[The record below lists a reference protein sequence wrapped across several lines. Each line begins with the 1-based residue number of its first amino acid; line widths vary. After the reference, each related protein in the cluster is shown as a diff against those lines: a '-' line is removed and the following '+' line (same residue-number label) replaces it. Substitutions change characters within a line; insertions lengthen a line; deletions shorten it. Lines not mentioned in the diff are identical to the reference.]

1 MSAKYSKIHVQ
12 TDSSECKYRANNPT
26 SPEGEGWP
34 VANPG
39 LDQVHP
45 ILFTKTSSS
54 RVSFLV
60 HPSFSITPPHL
71 YYPEDLSLKV
81 SLGVVGRACTKES
94 EPSRAESDRVEPS
107 GGSWHVG
114 GRREGR
120 GLLGTDAPR
129 GEGGERDRVD
139 AGSEWI
145 GGECRAGG

>member
-1 MSAKYSKIHVQ
+1 MSAKHSKIHVQ

-94 EPSRAESDRVEPS
+94 EPSRAEPS
-107 GGSWHVG
+107 RTESSRAEARGTWEDG
-114 GRREGR
+114 GRGGGCSGPTPLEAREEKEIASTLDQNG
-120 GLLGTDAPR
+120 
-129 GEGGERDRVD
+129 
-139 AGSEWI
+139 
-145 GGECRAGG
+145 